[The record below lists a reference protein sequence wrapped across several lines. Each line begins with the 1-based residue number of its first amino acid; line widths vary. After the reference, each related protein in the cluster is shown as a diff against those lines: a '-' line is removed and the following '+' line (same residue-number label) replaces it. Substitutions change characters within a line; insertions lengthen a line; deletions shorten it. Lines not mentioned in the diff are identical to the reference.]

1 MIYKG
6 VSLMEGGEIKM
17 QKLKVKFAGFTL
29 IELLV
34 VIAIIGILASVV
46 LVSLGSARAKA
57 RDANRIAAVRQ
68 MQSALELFYNDCGQY
83 PSAMTTGSDTCASAS
98 ISVDLVTYLP
108 QIPQNP
114 IAGPCTS
121 ANYGY
126 TASSPY
132 TTYTIN
138 FCSEGPI
145 LPNITAAGT
154 GTNGTSH
161 TATPST
167 ISN

>member
-1 MIYKG
+1 
-6 VSLMEGGEIKM
+6 M
-17 QKLKVKFAGFTL
+17 QYLTSKNRYLGFTL

-83 PSAMTTGSDTCASAS
+83 PTAVTAATSNTDTCADTGNIDVRVA
-98 ISVDLVTYLP
+98 TYLP
-108 QIPQNP
+108 QIPVNP
-114 IAGPCTS
+114 VAGVCTGDYVYAS
-121 ANYGY
+121 
-126 TASSPY
+126 SSPY
-132 TTYTIN
+132 TTYTVN

-154 GTNGTSH
+154 GSNGNSH
-161 TATPST
+161 VATPST

>member
-1 MIYKG
+1 
-6 VSLMEGGEIKM
+6 MEGGEIKM

-68 MQSALELFYNDCGQY
+68 MQSALELFYNDCGTY
-83 PSAMTTGSDTCASAS
+83 PSALTIGSDTCAAAT
-98 ISVDLVTYLP
+98 ITVDLATYLP
-108 QIPQNP
+108 TLPVNP
-114 IAGPCTS
+114 TAGPCTGTYS
-121 ANYGY
+121 Y
-126 TASSPY
+126 ASTSPY
-132 TTYTIN
+132 TTYVIS
-138 FCSEGPI
+138 FCTEGPV

-154 GTNGTSH
+154 GTNGNSH
-161 TATPST
+161 SATPST

>member
-1 MIYKG
+1 
-6 VSLMEGGEIKM
+6 M
-17 QKLKVKFAGFTL
+17 QYMNKKNVFGFTL

-46 LVSLGSARAKA
+46 LVSLGSARQKA

-68 MQSALELFYNDCGQY
+68 MQSALELFYNDCGLY
-83 PSAMTTGSDTCASAS
+83 PETLALAADCAAAGGTATAVLS
-98 ISVDLVTYLP
+98 TYLP

-114 IAGPCTS
+114 AGGACPAGP
-121 ANYGY
+121 YGY
-126 TASSPY
+126 APSGTNDS
-132 TTYTIN
+132 YTIT
-138 FCSEGPI
+138 FCTEGPV
-145 LPNITAAGT
+145 LPSISAG
-154 GTNGTSH
+154 GAGH